1 MNAELEHQHAQYQ
14 AQVIGFR
21 VSKLGGC
28 QGAVSGSI
36 QKVGLVGLEQSL
48 QLGSNASGEPWAV
61 GQRHE
66 NLGPHT
72 ASRAVGVGNGQG
84 DQTQQEKAHSFRAQR
99 GSLSLGKR
107 NRTGPSEAIRI
118 FSA

>member
-21 VSKLGGC
+21 VLKPEGC
-28 QGAVSGSI
+28 QGAISGSR
-36 QKVGLVGLEQSL
+36 QKVGLVGLEQNL
-48 QLGSNASGEPWAV
+48 QLSSNASGEPWTV
-61 GQRHE
+61 RQRHE

>member
-1 MNAELEHQHAQYQ
+1 M
-14 AQVIGFR
+14 
-21 VSKLGGC
+21 
-28 QGAVSGSI
+28 VSGS
-36 QKVGLVGLEQSL
+36 QSREAAKEPFLGADRRAALVGLEQSL

-72 ASRAVGVGNGQG
+72 ASRAVRVGNGQG
-84 DQTQQEKAHSFRAQR
+84 DQTQQEKVHSFQAGR

-107 NRTGPSEAIRI
+107 NRTGTSEAIRM

>member
-66 NLGPHT
+66 NLGPRT
-72 ASRAVGVGNGQG
+72 ASRAVRVGKGQVP
-84 DQTQQEKAHSFRAQR
+84 
-99 GSLSLGKR
+99 GSCPGGSREFEGWTVLV
-107 NRTGPSEAIRI
+107 
-118 FSA
+118 

>member
-84 DQTQQEKAHSFRAQR
+84 EQTQKEKVHSLRAER
-99 GSLSLGKR
+99 GSHNLGKR
-107 NRTGPSEAIRI
+107 NRTGTSEAVRMV
-118 FSA
+118 SA